1 MAGLSVSRTA
11 VIFAPTYDT
20 AKQGKCMHYISC
32 TYELTSRSSVDA
44 GGMEQ
49 ELKNLRAITA
59 EYRMRDIYN
68 LDQTALF
75 WKRTPERSLATISA
89 PGLKVQKGK
98 VTIAVS
104 WNADGSDKVR
114 KNWYQKTKAN

>member
-1 MAGLSVSRTA
+1 
-11 VIFAPTYDT
+11 
-20 AKQGKCMHYISC
+20 
-32 TYELTSRSSVDA
+32 
-44 GGMEQ
+44 MEQ